1 MDIWQWYQQY
11 ERDMWESGQD
21 YPVRLVDD
29 FLESVVHMQYGKAE
43 ALLPEVRAL
52 KQSANNPWLEVLLG
66 HWEMRHRLGNEA
78 EGQTALA
85 DVVALYERAHQ
96 SDTAECPQSVCVTQ
110 DLSHCYCNVDARGW
124 ADERIAVCQETMAGI
139 DPSWSCYQCLSDE
152 QFDAMLDKGLYEE
165 ALIFVREQIEKIKA
179 AGADEDDEALRES
192 EAEALMLLGQYDE
205 ALAIMDRLCESSN
218 VGGGSTQAR
227 ETQNI
232 IRLQVLAHAG
242 RDEEAWEAL
251 PAITPHIAMRWV
263 DVFST
268 LLARAPEKNT
278 WQVGRSLQQI
288 LEQRIRVGA
297 PRDAI
302 TVAKTHITLALAR
315 GATWTARQTLALAK
329 TQLPKLRSALGDDQ
343 ALEALEEQLNAQAQQ
358 VTLPVPA
365 DQLMDWLNERD
376 DSARDPEQEVEWLM
390 LALAERPDDHPLRQ
404 LTASALQACAASD
417 HAIEVLQSRIE
428 QYPAEESEI
437 PYQLL
442 QLLLQNRRFNQIQR
456 LADIYEEPLPNMAC
470 WYRIH
475 AAQAQE
481 DWEKAEHLCSVLLQL
496 PGHEQKIMPYIIA
509 GAAAMKLKAFE
520 RALQHY
526 LKALALIDQQQE
538 ISPNNTIWDA
548 ITAASALQDWAQV
561 RALAARLDM
570 TFSTEEG
577 PIEENGGWIR
587 LRFWEDNEYRFYLA
601 QRTGPST
608 AIVRQPNTR
617 DAPQHLHDKVV
628 FEPTL
633 LNEAPQ
639 TEEEQQNFIGLYDTV
654 HIMEEGGY
662 APAWFLDGAA
672 PAPET
677 FQQFVDQLEAEGC
690 YVWIT
695 SDNDY
700 QVVDTQTDDAVL
712 PGVYFLLSSPKGMAP
727 QTLDALLTRLTSD
740 WPHQPHWLGLAR
752 AAGVDETRHTAIIE
766 RYQL

>member
-11 ERDMWESGQD
+11 ERDMWESGQN

-165 ALIFVREQIEKIKA
+165 ALTFVRGQIEKIKA

-218 VGGGSTQAR
+218 VGGDNTQAR

-251 PAITPHIAMRWV
+251 PAVTPHIAMRWV
-263 DVFST
+263 DVLST
-268 LLARAPEKNT
+268 LISRAPERNT

-302 TVAKTHITLALAR
+302 TVAKAHIALALAR
-315 GATWTARQTLALAK
+315 NATWTARQALALAK

-343 ALEALEEQLNAQAQQ
+343 ALAALEAQLDAQTQQ
-358 VTLPVPA
+358 VALPVSA
-365 DQLMDWLNERD
+365 DQLMAWLSARD
-376 DSARDPEQEVEWLM
+376 DSERDPEQEVEWLT

-404 LTASALQACAASD
+404 LTASALQACAANEQ
-417 HAIEVLQSRIE
+417 AIRILQERVE
-428 QYPAEESEI
+428 QHPEEESEV

-442 QLLLQNRRFNQIQR
+442 QLLLQNSRFSQIQR
-456 LADIYEEPLPNMAC
+456 LADRFEAPLPSMAC

-481 DWEKAEHLCSVLLQL
+481 DWQKAEHLCHDMLQL
-496 PGHEQKIMPYIIA
+496 PGNEDKIMPHIIA
-509 GAAAMKLKAFE
+509 GGAAMKLKAFD
-520 RALQHY
+520 RALGHH
-526 LKALALIDQQQE
+526 LEALERIDRQQE
-538 ISPNNTIWDA
+538 MSPNNTIWDA

-561 RALAARLDM
+561 RTLGARLGM
-570 TFSTEEG
+570 TFSSEEG

-601 QRTGPST
+601 QRTGPTT
-608 AIVRQPNTR
+608 AIVRQPNSR
-617 DAPQHLHDKVV
+617 DAPQHLNDRVV
-628 FEPTL
+628 FEPAL
-633 LNEAPQ
+633 LNEPPQ
-639 TEEEQQNFIGLYDTV
+639 TEEEQQNFIGVYEALHV
-654 HIMEEGGY
+654 IASGGY
-662 APAWFLDGAA
+662 ASAWFVDGAA
-672 PAPET
+672 PEQEV
-677 FQQFVDQLEAEGC
+677 FQHFVDQLEAEGC
-690 YVWIT
+690 NVWIT
-695 SDNDY
+695 SNDDY
-700 QVVDTQTDDAVL
+700 QIVDTQADNALL
-712 PGVYFLLSSPKGMAP
+712 PGLYFLLSAP
-727 QTLDALLTRLTSD
+727 QSMPLQTLDALLTRLTAD
-740 WPHQPHWLGLAR
+740 WLHQPHWLGLAR
-752 AAGVDETRHTAIIE
+752 KAGVDDTRHTAIIE